1 MQDRLNWIA
10 SRLTLFGGL
19 IQLLCSLS
27 LLFLPVFVTCDLNG
41 GNSVCYGKSYLQLG
55 GNTLGY
61 IFIVGMMGIG
71 VLAIV
76 SSQDRNDR
84 RAFLS
89 RWLFVAAGAVVVVVA
104 GFGFGIVFAPG
115 TLILLL
121 AALLTRI
128 DSTPSL

>member
-1 MQDRLNWIA
+1 MPDRLHGIA

-19 IQLLCSLS
+19 IQLLSALS
-27 LLFLPVFVTCDLNG
+27 LLFLPVIVTCDSDN
-41 GNSVCYGKSYLQLG
+41 VCSGESYLQQG
-55 GNTLGY
+55 GTTLGY
-61 IFIVGMMGIG
+61 IFLIGMAGIG
-71 VLAIV
+71 VLAIL

-104 GFGFGIVFAPG
+104 GFGFGLVFAPG

-128 DSTPSL
+128 SSTPSA